1 MLTIGPIPPPH
12 EITVPDNPNRVRLY
26 VRRDDLSHPVVS
38 GNKWR
43 KLCYNLAAARQQG
56 HDTLLTFG
64 GAYSNHLHA
73 VAGAAQEAGFKSIGI
88 VRGEEH
94 LPLNPTLRA
103 ARHMGMALHYMDR
116 TTYRQKH
123 TPEVIR
129 ALHEQFG
136 RFYLI
141 PEGGTNRLA
150 LQGAA
155 EMVTELD
162 EDYDYYCLPCGTGGT
177 AAGVISGLQ
186 GQGQV
191 LAFSVLKGDFHTA
204 TIKELLKDNNCS
216 HLANWQV
223 ITDYHFGGYARF
235 TPDLIGFI
243 NDFKKNYHIPLD
255 PIYTGKLFY
264 GLFDLIANGFF
275 KPDSRI
281 LAYHTGGLQGID
293 GFNERFGPLIE
304 T

>member
-1 MLTIGPIPPPH
+1 ML
-12 EITVPDNPNRVRLY
+12 R
-26 VRRDDLSHPVVS
+26 
-38 GNKWR
+38 
-43 KLCYNLAAARQQG
+43 
-56 HDTLLTFG
+56 
-64 GAYSNHLHA
+64 
-73 VAGAAQEAGFKSIGI
+73 
-88 VRGEEH
+88 
-94 LPLNPTLRA
+94 
-103 ARHMGMALHYMDR
+103 
-116 TTYRQKH
+116 
-123 TPEVIR
+123 
-129 ALHEQFG
+129 EQFG

-177 AAGVISGLQ
+177 SAGIICGLQ

-191 LAFSVLKGDFHTA
+191 LPFSVLKGDFHTA
-204 TIKELLKDNNCS
+204 IIKELLKNNNCS
-216 HLANWQV
+216 HLTNWQV

-235 TPDLIGFI
+235 SPALISFI

-275 KPDSRI
+275 KPGSRI
-281 LAYHTGGLQGID
+281 LAFHTGGLQGIA